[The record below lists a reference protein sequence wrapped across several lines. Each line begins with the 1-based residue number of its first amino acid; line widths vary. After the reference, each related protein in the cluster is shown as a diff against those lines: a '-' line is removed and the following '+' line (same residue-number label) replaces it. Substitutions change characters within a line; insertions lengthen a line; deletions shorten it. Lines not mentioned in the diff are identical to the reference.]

1 MDEAYM
7 YEQLVH
13 GSREEAN
20 QVLLEQISA
29 ALCRPDLTV
38 ADRIKLIQEYRAIKY
53 DMGADTE
60 ASPLAQVMEIF
71 SGDGQED

>member
-1 MDEAYM
+1 MDEEQM
-7 YEQLVH
+7 YDQLVH

-53 DMGADTE
+53 EQGSEAE

-71 SGDGQED
+71 SSDERED